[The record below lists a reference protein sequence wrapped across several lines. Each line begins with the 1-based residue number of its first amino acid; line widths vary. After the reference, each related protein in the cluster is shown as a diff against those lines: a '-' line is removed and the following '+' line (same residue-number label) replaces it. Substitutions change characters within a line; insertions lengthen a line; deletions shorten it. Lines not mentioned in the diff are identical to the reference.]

1 MTAPARP
8 AVIASLSYRD
18 PIAAMRWLEAAFGFE
33 TAVLITDAGGGVAY
47 AEMAYRDAP
56 FCVMREWESDAL
68 LGPARIRSPLSLDG
82 VNTQFFRVSVE
93 DIDAHCAQARAAGAQ
108 ITQAPADQ
116 FYGERTYRALDLE
129 GHVWNFTQ
137 PVAEVA
143 PEEMERSMGLK
154 IEKGPGRGG

>member
-1 MTAPARP
+1 MAETARP
-8 AVIASLSYRD
+8 AVVASLSYRD

-33 TAVLITDAGGGVAY
+33 TSVLITDAHGGVAY
-47 AEMAYRDAP
+47 AEMSWRDAP
-56 FCVMREWESDAL
+56 FGVMREWESEAL
-68 LGPARIRSPLSLDG
+68 LGPARIRSPRSLDG

-93 DIDAHCAQARAAGAQ
+93 EIDAHCERARAAGAR
-108 ITQAPADQ
+108 ITQDPADQ

-137 PVAEVA
+137 PFAEVA

-154 IEKGPGRGG
+154 IEMGPGRAG